1 MRGLV
6 MLVLLLLLTPTA
18 AKGQALQ
25 MPAAGQGR
33 LRADHVRYDA
43 KSKAYLAEGGVR
55 LTLGDVEVRAQRL
68 RLEPE
73 SQIAYVFGEVTVR
86 QGDTTLRAR
95 TVTYD
100 LTRKMAR
107 ALGDP
112 LLSQGGIT
120 VRADRMEFDLER
132 RRTFFYGA
140 VRIAPKDVAVN
151 GAGKR
156 DDAAAGEAVAPE
168 GVGTQPGRI
177 V

>member
-1 MRGLV
+1 

-18 AKGQALQ
+18 EKGQALQ
-25 MPAAGQGR
+25 MSAAGQGR

-68 RLEPE
+68 RLEHE

-86 QGDTTLRAR
+86 QGDTTLSAR

-112 LLSQGGIT
+112 LLSRGAIT
-120 VRADRMEFDLER
+120 VAATGWGLNRGG
-132 RRTFFYGA
+132 RRTFFS
-140 VRIAPKDVAVN
+140 
-151 GAGKR
+151 
-156 DDAAAGEAVAPE
+156 AAGRMAHKEVTVKPPE
-168 GVGTQPGRI
+168 IRNEPA
-177 V
+177 